1 MKGNIK
7 QIVAGCMGAL
17 VVLLSGCERMLEEE
31 PRTILSPNGILT
43 NPDGYEAI
51 AKGMYAAFPL
61 YVLFSHELISDIYRA
76 PDAGVEQ
83 ALPIYN
89 NNPTPS
95 YYNARDAWNG
105 PYGVIKNANF
115 LLEHLPE
122 APLADGKRNEL
133 TAEARLLRAYAF
145 FDLVQLFGDVPMPT
159 RVAPSYAELQLSRTP
174 QREVYD
180 LIVQDLLFAE
190 TNLPNEAPQQGRV
203 YKAVA
208 TALLAR
214 VYLTMAGNP
223 LNLTE
228 YIVQARDKALAV
240 IGDSRF
246 ALLPDYAAVFH
257 NEAYTTESIWER
269 QFVPG
274 RGGNG
279 LHSDMCTATGYRPVL
294 MPADAFINSFPVG
307 DRRKTWGIQQNYA
320 APDGA
325 LALPFFRKFVDTD
338 LIDRGVGPSQA
349 MVSWS
354 RPIIRLA
361 ELYLIA
367 AEAENEVNGPANA
380 YQYINTLRHR
390 ARVDKNNATH
400 VPDLAGLTKEQF
412 REAVLNER
420 NWELH
425 AEGQGWQTLKRTN
438 TFQKIQAA
446 RGSSLNVPIG
456 QYNQTW
462 LIPTA
467 EITTNNIPQNPLYQ

>member
-1 MKGNIK
+1 MKRYNIK
-7 QIVAGCMGAL
+7 KMAGVFLLVAVLQTGCQK
-17 VVLLSGCERMLEEE
+17 MLEEN
-31 PRTILSPNGILT
+31 PKTVLSPGGILT
-43 NPDGYEAI
+43 NPDGYEAV
-51 AKGMYAAFPL
+51 AKGMYASFPI
-61 YVLFSHELISDIYRA
+61 YVTFTHELIIDIYRA

-115 LLEHLPE
+115 LLEYLPT
-122 APLADGKRNEL
+122 APLDEAKRAQL

-159 RVAPSYAELQLSRTP
+159 KVAPSYAELQLPRTP
-174 QREVYD
+174 QREVYS
-180 LIVQDLLFAE
+180 LIVEDLLFAE
-190 TNLPNEAPQQGRV
+190 SNLPDEAPQQGRV

-228 YIVQARDKALAV
+228 YYVQARDKALAV
-240 IGDSRF
+240 IGDGRF
-246 ALLPDYAAVFH
+246 ALLDDYAAVFH
-257 NEAYTTESIWER
+257 NEAYTSESIWER
-269 QFVPG
+269 QYVPG

-279 LHSDMCTATGYRPVL
+279 LHNTMCTAEGYRPVL
-294 MPADAFINSFPVG
+294 MPTEAFINSFAEG
-307 DRRKTWGIQQNYA
+307 DRRREWGVRQNY
-320 APDGA
+320 PSPNGP
-325 LALPFFRKFVDTD
+325 LRLPFFHKFVDTD
-338 LIDRGVGPSQA
+338 FIDRNVGPSQA

-361 ELYLIA
+361 EMYLIA
-367 AEAENEVNGPANA
+367 AEAENEANGPANA
-380 YQYINTLRHR
+380 YPYINKIRER
-390 ARVDKNNATH
+390 ARVDKSNASH
-400 VPDLAGLTKEQF
+400 VPALAGLTKEQF
-412 REAVLNER
+412 RDAVVDER

-425 AEGQGWQTLKRTN
+425 AEGLGWHTMKRTD
-438 TFQKIQAA
+438 TFNRIQQA
-446 RGSSLNVPIG
+446 RGGSLNVPIG
-456 QYNQTW
+456 PYNQTW
-462 LIPTA
+462 LIPVE